1 MVLPRSFMANA
12 MVCQQGADLAD
23 QVLQYHSQAQPPK
36 KPRSASRRNSIPSP
50 HQPCLDSPGDQVAL
64 ALIVF
69 LSCDVEADDLS
80 CHSVAMGDFQ

>member
-1 MVLPRSFMANA
+1 MANA

-64 ALIVF
+64 ALIVL